1 MEFGFTL
8 PNLGGTAQPDALLQ
22 MAQRIEG
29 LGYDSLWVSDHVV
42 IPNEV
47 NSRYPYNSTGVI
59 GIRSDEDIL
68 EPFTAMSY
76 LAGATRKLRLGI
88 SVMVLPYRHPVLN
101 SKMMATLDVMSGGR
115 TIVGAGVGWMKEEF
129 DLLDADYDNRG
140 RVTDEHI
147 KIFKALCTQEDPVFE
162 GEHYRVHGTKFSPK
176 PLQKPHPPIWVGGT
190 TNRAI
195 LRAATLGD
203 GWHVV
208 RMRPEEVA
216 KGRDRLLR
224 IRREQGLDTE
234 GYQVSIRTTL
244 DITDASPGDR
254 RTPLTG
260 TPQQV
265 ADDVKEYQEAGVEH
279 IVLGARGRTYEEIA
293 DAAERFAGEVMPKL

>member
-1 MEFGFTL
+1 MRESITGYMEQNS
-8 PNLGGTAQPDALLQ
+8 PP
-22 MAQRIEG
+22 
-29 LGYDSLWVSDHVV
+29 SL
-42 IPNEV
+42 
-47 NSRYPYNSTGVI
+47 SR
-59 GIRSDEDIL
+59 
-68 EPFTAMSY
+68 
-76 LAGATRKLRLGI
+76 
-88 SVMVLPYRHPVLN
+88 
-101 SKMMATLDVMSGGR
+101 
-115 TIVGAGVGWMKEEF
+115 
-129 DLLDADYDNRG
+129 
-140 RVTDEHI
+140 
-147 KIFKALCTQEDPVFE
+147 
-162 GEHYRVHGTKFSPK
+162 SPI
-176 PLQKPHPPIWVGGT
+176 PPIWVGGT

-244 DITDASPGDR
+244 DITGASPGDR